1 VRSGR
6 STASALAQV
15 LLALVA
21 MGCVVSGLCGQQR
34 MDRLAAAFGVKAR
47 KETDADK

>member
-1 VRSGR
+1 MFAPR
-6 STASALAQV
+6 TV